1 MSGARWSVVPFFAD
15 QFAVPAARNPFGETV
30 VTVAQGLPNG
40 KHTLELTGTPDTPLA
55 AIRVYRPPLR

>member
-1 MSGARWSVVPFFAD
+1 M
-15 QFAVPAARNPFGETV
+15 PAARNPFGETI

-55 AIRVYRPPLR
+55 AIRVYRPPLARQ